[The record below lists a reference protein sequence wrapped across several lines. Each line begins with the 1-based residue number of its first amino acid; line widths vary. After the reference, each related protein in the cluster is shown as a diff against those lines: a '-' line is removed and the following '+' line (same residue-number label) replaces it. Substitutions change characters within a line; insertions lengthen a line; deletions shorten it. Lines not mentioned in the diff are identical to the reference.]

1 MVYANIHIIAV
12 FSRECKCFWRTRR
25 RLGHTMRQG
34 PTPEN
39 ISTRFPMCNSCH
51 SYRASGRCSSSF
63 MRALSNL
70 FAVRGET
77 TDDCTCNCSDTCSC
91 GCSNCCESCTPCT
104 CTPVCTPRTC
114 EPCACE
120 CPPTTCT
127 PCTCAP
133 CNCGDTC
140 NCCSGSTGGTDS
152 YYARQYAIGRT
163 YVSGCNSCYM
173 GF

>member
-1 MVYANIHIIAV
+1 
-12 FSRECKCFWRTRR
+12 
-25 RLGHTMRQG
+25 
-34 PTPEN
+34 
-39 ISTRFPMCNSCH
+39 
-51 SYRASGRCSSSF
+51 

-104 CTPVCTPRTC
+104 CTP
-114 EPCACE
+114 
-120 CPPTTCT
+120 
-127 PCTCAP
+127 CTCAP
-133 CNCGDTC
+133 CNCSDTC

>member
-1 MVYANIHIIAV
+1 
-12 FSRECKCFWRTRR
+12 
-25 RLGHTMRQG
+25 
-34 PTPEN
+34 
-39 ISTRFPMCNSCH
+39 
-51 SYRASGRCSSSF
+51 

-91 GCSNCCESCTPCT
+91 GCSNCRESCTPCT
-104 CTPVCTPRTC
+104 CTPVCTPCTC

-133 CNCGDTC
+133 CNCSDTC

>member
-1 MVYANIHIIAV
+1 
-12 FSRECKCFWRTRR
+12 
-25 RLGHTMRQG
+25 
-34 PTPEN
+34 
-39 ISTRFPMCNSCH
+39 
-51 SYRASGRCSSSF
+51 

-77 TDDCTCNCSDTCSC
+77 TDDCTCNCGDTCNC
-91 GCSNCCESCTPCT
+91 GCNNCCESCTPCT
-104 CTPVCTPRTC
+104 CTPCTC

-133 CNCGDTC
+133 CNCSDTC